1 MKTISINWNCLKS
14 IKQAEKLKTKYEN
27 LGYTLY
33 SKTTAI
39 HINEFLQQN
48 GVSKLNKKQMEE
60 QPLIQL

>member
-33 SKTTAI
+33 SQTSNTLTYKT
-39 HINEFLQQN
+39 NL
-48 GVSKLNKKQMEE
+48 K
-60 QPLIQL
+60 